1 MKKLTNLIVDKRKTI
16 LFLVLILTIISALI
30 IPKVQVNYDM
40 SKYLPK
46 KTNVSKGISLMEEE
60 FGNIGSAEV
69 MVKDIKKEE
78 ALEIYNLISNIEGV
92 KSVDFE
98 IDSLDYF
105 KNNKAIFIIMLN
117 TDDYSN
123 KSIETIKKIESQLEN
138 YNINIGGGAVSAN
151 ALTKVIETEM
161 SKYGIVALIL
171 IFIVLILISKSWIEP
186 FIFLSVSGISIL
198 INYGSNIIFENVSF
212 VTFSIAAILQLALSM
227 DYSIMLLNK
236 YHYEN
241 TKTNKIE
248 AMKKA
253 LLKSINTISASS
265 LTTVFGLLAMV
276 FMSFTIGKDIGLV
289 LAKGIL
295 INVLIVLL
303 TLPALILLFDNLL
316 EKTKKKSIN
325 IGVKLF
331 SKTACKGRI
340 VIPIIMLILL
350 IGSYIIQTNLKL
362 NFAYQYTDD
371 QITEIEKEFGKS
383 NQVVLLYDNNSKEEN
398 VLEIIKFLEKY
409 KINNKNVLNNVVDY
423 YITIGKKL
431 TNMELANLTKMD
443 VQVIDNLFLMY
454 NQINQTNVNSLTI
467 KEFISFL
474 TNNAIDNPLMKDFI
488 NEENKAM
495 FLNIN
500 KEINKNESLL
510 KGINYNRM
518 IIKLDLDIESNETYS
533 FFKDFKKTTNEK
545 LKDSYIVG
553 NTALSYSIKES
564 FSNELLFITIL
575 TIISMIVII
584 SITFKSIIVPLILT
598 LLIQSAIF
606 ISMCFPV
613 ILNKPLYFL
622 AYIIAQCIQ
631 MGATIDYAI
640 LLSYNYIENREKHLK
655 NESLINALKASVL
668 TIFTSATI
676 LITATLT
683 IAFISSQELISIICT
698 VIARGT
704 LISTII
710 VLFVLPSFLYL
721 FDNLIEKTTKN
732 KRFK

>member
-1 MKKLTNLIVDKRKTI
+1 MKKITNFIIEKRLVM
-16 LFLVLILTIISALI
+16 LFLVLIFTIISTLI

-46 KTNVSKGISLMEEE
+46 KTNVSKGIFLMEEE

-69 MVKDIKKEE
+69 MVKDIEKEE
-78 ALEIYNLISNIEGV
+78 ATKIYSLISNIEGV

-98 IDSLDYF
+98 VDSLNYF
-105 KNNKAIFIIMLN
+105 KNNKAIFIIMLD

-123 KSIETIKKIESQLEN
+123 KSIETIKKIETQLEN

-171 IFIVLILISKSWIEP
+171 KFIVLILISKSWIEP
-186 FIFLSVSGISIL
+186 FIFLTVSGISIL

-236 YHYEN
+236 YHYESS
-241 TKTNKIE
+241 KTNKIE

-265 LTTVFGLLAMV
+265 LTTVFGLLAMI

-295 INVLIVLL
+295 INVLIVLI

-331 SKTACKGRI
+331 SKTAYKGKI
-340 VIPIIMLILL
+340 IIPIIMLILL

-371 QITEIEKEFGKS
+371 QITEIENEFGKS
-383 NQVVLLYDNNSKEEN
+383 NQVVLLYDNNNKEEN
-398 VLEIIKFLEKY
+398 VLEIINFLKKY
-409 KINNKNVLNNVVDY
+409 KMNNKKVLNNVVDY

-431 TNMELANLTKMD
+431 TSMELANLTKMNN
-443 VQVIDNLFLMY
+443 QVIDNLFLMY

-474 TNNAIDNPLMKDFI
+474 TNNAIDNPLMKELI

-510 KGINYNRM
+510 KGTNYNRM
-518 IIKLDLDIESNETYS
+518 IIKLDLDIESDETYS
-533 FFKDFKKTTNEK
+533 FFKDFKKIINEK

-564 FSNELLFITIL
+564 FSNELLLITIL

-584 SITFKSIIVPLILT
+584 SITFKSLIVPLILT

-655 NESLINALKASVL
+655 KESLTNALKASVL

-683 IAFISSQELISIICT
+683 IAFISSQELISLICT

-732 KRFK
+732 KNFK